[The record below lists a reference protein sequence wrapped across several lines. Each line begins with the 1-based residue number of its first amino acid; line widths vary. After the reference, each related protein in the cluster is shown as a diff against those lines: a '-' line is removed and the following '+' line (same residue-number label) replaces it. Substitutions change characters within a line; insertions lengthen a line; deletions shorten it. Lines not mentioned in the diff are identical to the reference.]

1 MATDPIIV
9 IPAYNEAGSL
19 PALIGEIAA
28 LLPQAVTVVVDDGS
42 TDATSD
48 LLPILGVR
56 WLRLPARV
64 GTGTAVRTGLRF
76 ALELG
81 FTTAVRLDGDGQHP
95 PAEIRRLMAPILL
108 GDVDAVQGNR
118 YGDAIGYRTPVPRR
132 AAQRVL
138 ATALSVATGRTVS
151 DPTSGFWAFGPRAMK
166 LLARH
171 HPHGY
176 PEPELLLLLHAHGL
190 RVTEVGVRMRP
201 RTVGRTS
208 LTGIRL
214 GVALTRVLFG
224 TVLARLRAA
233 PGGARP

>member
-1 MATDPIIV
+1 MTNDPIIV

-19 PALIGEIAA
+19 PALIAEIAA
-28 LLPQAVTVVVDDGS
+28 VIPEATAVVVDDGS
-42 TDATSD
+42 TDETSD
-48 LLPILGVR
+48 LLPSLGVR

-81 FTTAVRLDGDGQHP
+81 FTTAVRVDGDGQHP
-95 PAEIRRLMAPILL
+95 PAEIRRLTVPILL
-108 GDVDAVQGNR
+108 GAADAVQGNR
-118 YGDAIGYRTPVPRR
+118 YGDQRGYPTSVPKRT
-132 AAQRVL
+132 AQRAL
-138 ATALSVATGRTVS
+138 ATALSMATGRTVS
-151 DPTSGFWAFGPRAMK
+151 DPTSGFWAFGPRAMT

-190 RVTEVGVRMRP
+190 RVSEVGVRMRP

-208 LTGIRL
+208 LTGARL
-214 GVALTRVLFG
+214 GVALARVLLG
-224 TVLARLRAA
+224 TALSRLRTA
-233 PGGARP
+233 PGGSRP